1 MEDFIYIIIRGLAI
15 GILISAPMGPIG
27 MLCIQRTLNK
37 GQWPAFF
44 TGVGAAL
51 SDIFYCLLTGLGLS
65 FVTDFIES
73 HQILLKILGSLV
85 IIAFGIYLFKKNPAG
100 ALKKNIQQNNSFWSD
115 TVSGFFLTLSNPL
128 ILFFI
133 IGLFARFNFMLPEF
147 KYYHYIVGYISIFAG
162 ALSWWFSI
170 TYFVNKLRSRFNI
183 RSMKIINRAIA
194 TILLA
199 MAAIGLI
206 LGINDYILSLNGQ

>member
-44 TGVGAAL
+44 TGVGAAF

-85 IIAFGIYLFKKNPAG
+85 IIAFGIHLFKKNPARS
-100 ALKKNIQQNNSFWSD
+100 LTKPTQQNNSFWSD

-162 ALSWWFSI
+162 ALSWWFTI
-170 TYFVNKLRSRFNI
+170 TYLVNKLRTRINI
-183 RSMKIINRAIA
+183 RSMKILNRAIA
-194 TILLA
+194 TILLV
-199 MAAIGLI
+199 MAIIGLI
-206 LGINDYILSLNGQ
+206 LGINDYILSING